1 MRRYTISRTGRGG
14 GLRAAP
20 SSYPR
25 SFPAGVVFRIVAF
38 LLAILIARTA
48 SAAGGTITVS
58 AVVLSKSVCKFRS
71 TAAALD
77 FGGLD
82 PGNAVDVT
90 TVASLVFRCMGSSPI
105 ATYAVTDDDG
115 MHETGPNA
123 NRMAHLS
130 VPAEF
135 LPYRMTVSPDS
146 GMVPKG
152 EYRTLTVSGTVR
164 GPDYRNSLPGT
175 YSDTVVITINP

>member
-1 MRRYTISRTGRGG
+1 M
-14 GLRAAP
+14 
-20 SSYPR
+20 
-25 SFPAGVVFRIVAF
+25 VFRFVAL

-48 SAAGGTITVS
+48 CAANSTITVS
-58 AVVLSKSVCKFRS
+58 AVVLSKSLCKFRS
-71 TAAALD
+71 TSAALD
-77 FGGLD
+77 FGVLD

-90 TVASLVFRCMGSSPI
+90 MATSLEFRCMGSSPI
-105 ATYAVTDDDG
+105 ATYAISDDDG
-115 MHETGPNA
+115 MHETGPNT
-123 NRMAHLS
+123 NRMGHLS
-130 VPAEF
+130 VPTEF
-135 LPYRMTVSPDS
+135 LPYGMTVSPDS

>member
-1 MRRYTISRTGRGG
+1 MV
-14 GLRAAP
+14 
-20 SSYPR
+20 
-25 SFPAGVVFRIVAF
+25 FPIVAF
-38 LLAILIARTA
+38 LLAVLIARTA
-48 SAAGGTITVS
+48 GAASGTITVS
-58 AVVLSKSVCKFRS
+58 AVLLSKSVCKFRS

-77 FGGLD
+77 FGMLD

-90 TVASLVFRCMGSSPI
+90 ANTSLEFRCMGSVPI

-123 NRMAHLS
+123 NRMRHLS
-130 VPAEF
+130 VPTGY
-135 LPYRMTVSPDS
+135 LPYSMTVSPDS
-146 GMVPKG
+146 GTVPKG

-164 GPDYRNSLPGT
+164 GPDYRNALPGS